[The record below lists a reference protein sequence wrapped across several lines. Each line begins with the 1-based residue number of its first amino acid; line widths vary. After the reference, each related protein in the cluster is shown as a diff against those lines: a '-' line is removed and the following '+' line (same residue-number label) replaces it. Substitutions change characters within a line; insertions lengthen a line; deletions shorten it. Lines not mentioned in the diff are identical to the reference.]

1 MTTHLLQS
9 FKRMRARWARSRRAA
24 DTYAAL
30 STLDTRTLRDIGL
43 HRSELLSVAAEIV
56 GEAERTRARR
66 FA

>member
-1 MTTHLLQS
+1 MPTTLLES
-9 FKRMRARWARSRRAA
+9 LKRMRAQWARRRRAA

-43 HRSELLSVAAEIV
+43 HRSELLSVAAELV
-56 GEAERTRARR
+56 GEADRTRARR

>member
-1 MTTHLLQS
+1 MPTNLLES
-9 FKRMRARWARSRRAA
+9 FKRMHARWARRRRAA

-56 GEAERTRARR
+56 GDAERTRARR

>member
-1 MTTHLLQS
+1 MPTNLLES
-9 FKRMRARWARSRRAA
+9 FKRMRARWARRRHAA

-56 GEAERTRARR
+56 GDADRTRARR

>member
-1 MTTHLLQS
+1 MTTNLLQG
-9 FKRMRARWARSRRAA
+9 FKRICARWARHRRAA

-56 GEAERTRARR
+56 GDAERTRVRR